1 MHVVEPMHTADA
13 ALMLAQGVDAAG
25 GGTDWDAIAPWLRTL
40 GGAVLLCFENA
51 EEPLRASI
59 AQVRFQSMQCLMI
72 RTNAKSPKLQ
82 PCKAVTARA
91 DDHAWVCV
99 RVCPAAWT
107 GNWQGILP
115 PSCRHAR

>member
-51 EEPLRASI
+51 EKSRCAPALLRCAFK
-59 AQVRFQSMQCLMI
+59 AC
-72 RTNAKSPKLQ
+72 NA
-82 PCKAVTARA
+82 
-91 DDHAWVCV
+91 
-99 RVCPAAWT
+99 
-107 GNWQGILP
+107 
-115 PSCRHAR
+115 